1 MGFLL
6 EQVTTFLIMFG
17 FGIFLGILFDLY
29 RRVIRKLKPG
39 KTWISLTD
47 LLFTLLT
54 GLAGFSL
61 LIFANWGELRFY
73 ILLSILLGFVF
84 YYYLSKLIKIGN
96 H

>member
-6 EQVTTFLIMFG
+6 EQVSTFLIMFG

-29 RRVIRKLKPG
+29 RRLVRKLKPG
-39 KTWISLTD
+39 RAWISLAD
-47 LLFTLLT
+47 LIFTLLT
-54 GLAGFSL
+54 GLAGFIL

-73 ILLSILLGFVF
+73 ILLSILLGFVI
-84 YYYLSKLIKIGN
+84 YHYLSKLLKIGD